1 LLLLHRELAFLGVS
15 IADGQNTPLV
25 VHIGH
30 ILPRYPAGQNNVI
43 FLLISRIHT
52 KVGLQ
57 GCKKVRKKALVKES
71 DKM

>member
-1 LLLLHRELAFLGVS
+1 MEVP
-15 IADGQNTPLV
+15 IADGQNTPFV

-30 ILPRYPAGQNNVI
+30 FLPRYPASHLNVI
-43 FLLISRIHT
+43 FLLIIRIHT